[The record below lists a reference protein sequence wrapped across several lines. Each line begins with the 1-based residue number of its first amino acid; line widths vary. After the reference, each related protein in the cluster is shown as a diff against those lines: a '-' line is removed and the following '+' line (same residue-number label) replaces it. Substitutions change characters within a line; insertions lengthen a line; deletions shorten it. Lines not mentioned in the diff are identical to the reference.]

1 MACVWCRGLACFAGF
16 VWLWYSSGFV
26 LDLFVWLLMLPACL
40 LYLGFCFL
48 CWIWCWFGCWVC
60 LLWLW
65 CFSSTSVCFLW
76 FDCWFGLFWVYLC
89 CRCVVSACDCD
100 FGFAVRLGYTVG
112 GIAWRFLFDCYVCFF
127 GF

>member
-1 MACVWCRGLACFAGF
+1 M
-16 VWLWYSSGFV
+16 

-65 CFSSTSVCFLW
+65 CFSSTFVCF
-76 FDCWFGLFWVYLC
+76 CGLIVGLVC
-89 CRCVVSACDCD
+89 
-100 FGFAVRLGYTVG
+100 FGFICVAVVLLALVVVVLGLLLG
-112 GIAWRFLFDCYVCFF
+112 
-127 GF
+127 